1 MQEVCKS
8 IKFPFFILLKL
19 PYELKLK
26 KIVGDKPLKNNHG
39 KIQLLANEKPEE
51 IRVILVIQMLF
62 EYF

>member
-1 MQEVCKS
+1 M
-8 IKFPFFILLKL
+8 LNL

-39 KIQLLANEKPEE
+39 EIQLLANEKPEE

-62 EYF
+62 EYFK